1 MKMSEMVRWEPF
13 RLDPVFK
20 EFGTLARRFSNL
32 FEGEYPEMDLMT
44 GWHAFVDIYDEG
56 TEIVLKA
63 ELPGMKKE
71 DIHIEV
77 QNNVLTLR
85 GEKKREEKVE
95 KEGFFRSERSYGA
108 FSRSFTLPAT
118 VDAAKIEA
126 NYVNGVLRLK
136 LPKVEAAKPKQIA
149 IKVA

>member
-1 MKMSEMVRWEPF
+1 MNMSDLMRWEPLRF
-13 RLDPVFK
+13 EPVFK
-20 EFGTLARRFSNL
+20 EFGSLARRFSNL
-32 FEGEYPEMDLMT
+32 FEGDLPEMELAS
-44 GWHAFVDIYDEG
+44 GWHPFVDIYDEG
-56 TEIVLKA
+56 TEMVLKA

-95 KEGFFRSERSYGA
+95 KEGFFRSERLYGS
-108 FSRSFTLPAT
+108 FSRSFTLPTT
-118 VDAAKIEA
+118 VDAEKIEA
-126 NYVNGVLRLK
+126 SYVNGILTVK

-149 IKVA
+149 VKAA